1 MEFFSDEPTSKR
13 AADIGSSIDRN
24 QVAVFVGADRQAFAP
39 TEVPYLTFLRF
50 DLGLSNPVG
59 DDPTETREFRLLIVG
74 DGFGVLVLD
83 IRGGDLD
90 VATFEKHSRGVF
102 GCGTWQD
109 VAQADH
115 AVDKVHDQVL
125 SMGFGLHPG
134 SIQSHPTAL
143 VIWVST
149 W

>member
-13 AADIGSSIDRN
+13 AADVGSSVDRN
-24 QVAVFVGADRQAFAP
+24 QISVFVGADREPFAP
-39 TEVPYLTFLRF
+39 TEVPDLAFLRF

-59 DDPTETREFRLLIVG
+59 DDPTESCEFRFLSVG
-74 DGFGVLVLD
+74 EGFGILVLD
-83 IRGGDLD
+83 IRGGDLH
-90 VATFEKHSRGVF
+90 VAAFEKHSRGVF

-125 SMGFGLHPG
+125 TVGFGLHPG